1 MASDIGSKISSSFQS
16 STDSL
21 KIFFKN
27 CVDDIKKIG
36 DWVGSFFE
44 KLLNL
49 FVPTDEQ
56 WQDITTS
63 QNNVGETVKAHLPFV
78 SLFNNE
84 YKKAQETV
92 SQTDFLVITIPEFI
106 FEGGGIV
113 AKSDKQKVINVR
125 DKYEPYRQYIRT
137 FLLYIVYACAFV
149 LIIRHVLI
157 YTSVYDSGN
166 NDKGG
171 ANS

>member
-1 MASDIGSKISSSFQS
+1 M
-16 STDSL
+16 
-21 KIFFKN
+21 
-27 CVDDIKKIG
+27 
-36 DWVGSFFE
+36 
-44 KLLNL
+44 
-49 FVPTDEQ
+49 
-56 WQDITTS
+56 
-63 QNNVGETVKAHLPFV
+63 
-78 SLFNNE
+78 
-84 YKKAQETV
+84 
-92 SQTDFLVITIPEFI
+92 
-106 FEGGGIV
+106 

-157 YTSVYDSGN
+157 YTSVYDGGN